1 MGHLGLLPQTQKGKF
16 RYKGKSVIER
26 KRIYEDSIL
35 LSTAG
40 VFSIVLECVES
51 NLSKMITNNIKIPT
65 IGIGSSKYC
74 DGQVLVTDDLIGLN
88 TVKLRFVKK
97 YVNLKKI
104 INRSIIN
111 FKKDILKKKFPS
123 KKHSF

>member
-51 NLSKMITNNIKIPT
+51 NLSKTITNNIKVPT

-88 TVKLRFVKK
+88 TLKLRFVKK

>member
-1 MGHLGLLPQTQKGKF
+1 MLAA
-16 RYKGKSVIER
+16 
-26 KRIYEDSIL
+26 
-35 LSTAG
+35 AG

-51 NLSKMITNNIKIPT
+51 KLSKMITNVVNIPT

>member
-1 MGHLGLLPQTQKGKF
+1 M
-16 RYKGKSVIER
+16 IER

-111 FKKDILKKKFPS
+111 FKKDILKKKFPL

>member
-111 FKKDILKKKFPS
+111 FKKDILKKKFPL